1 MGYVSFGFEG
11 GQHDTSEA
19 IDKHVAFINLSLS
32 FSGSRTLSPKEHVDW
47 HNKLRTDQQSV
58 FEIYHRQSILTAD
71 QFNMLPGFT
80 NFHSVEKGTQLA
92 TINKTAISTDKK
104 TTVFMPLYQSQGSDG
119 FFLIREINPFFLWLS
134 GVLRRI
140 KFDHILPILPGVS
153 WTDESKSVMRV
164 NLKIAR
170 FFTKPFL
177 HLLGYRSKTTDNQ
190 WLTVRSREAASR
202 FKEYQKLNKSI

>member
-1 MGYVSFGFEG
+1 
-11 GQHDTSEA
+11 
-19 IDKHVAFINLSLS
+19 
-32 FSGSRTLSPKEHVDW
+32 
-47 HNKLRTDQQSV
+47 
-58 FEIYHRQSILTAD
+58 
-71 QFNMLPGFT
+71 
-80 NFHSVEKGTQLA
+80 
-92 TINKTAISTDKK
+92 
-104 TTVFMPLYQSQGSDG
+104 
-119 FFLIREINPFFLWLS
+119 
-134 GVLRRI
+134 VLRRI